1 VIIEVKVFEMTNQ
14 IFGGNGIVAGL
25 FDETVDTSKN
35 VHARSFLEAAGKIAV
50 DAFKAIADAPRK
62 GVYASTLTYGI
73 PEINDGY
80 TTSTTLLGD
89 YIASAP
95 ASQNWLKKVTGKHG
109 SYVAGAAVL
118 GGEDAGTYI
127 DDTLIEGA
135 KRYIVNYTDGNLEA
149 AKKYAVHFVEA
160 VKTDRHEK
168 AHYELNILSENGA
181 EGYAVSEFGKL
192 AGRDPI
198 VSFAYRTA
206 A

>member
-1 VIIEVKVFEMTNQ
+1 MTGENF
-14 IFGGNGIVAGL
+14 IGEASKAL
-25 FDETVDTSKN
+25 FSEEIDTSK
-35 VHARSFLEAAGKIAV
+35 FLQGLGKAAMGALKV
-50 DAFKAIADAPRK
+50 VLSAPKNR

-95 ASQNWLKKVTGKHG
+95 ASQAWLKKATGKHG

-168 AHYELNILSENGA
+168 AHYELNILNENGA

-198 VSFAYRTA
+198 VNFAYRTA

>member
-1 VIIEVKVFEMTNQ
+1 MTNQ
-14 IFGGNGIVAGL
+14 IFGGKGIEAL

-35 VHARSFLEAAGKIAV
+35 VQARSFLEAAVKIAV
-50 DAFKAIADAPRK
+50 EAFKAVADAPRK

-95 ASQNWLKKVTGKHG
+95 ASQNWLKKATGKHG

-118 GGEDAGTYI
+118 DGEDAGTYI
-127 DDTLIEGA
+127 DSTLVEGA
-135 KRYIVNYTDGNLEA
+135 KRFIVSYTSEDFREA
-149 AKKYAVHFVEA
+149 GKYAVHFVEA
-160 VKTDRHEK
+160 VKTDRHED
-168 AHYELNILSENGA
+168 AHYRLGILNEGAA
-181 EGYAVSEFGKL
+181 EGYAAREVEKL
-192 AGRDPI
+192 AGKDPV

>member
-1 VIIEVKVFEMTNQ
+1 MTNAKNF
-14 IFGGNGIVAGL
+14 IGEASKAL
-25 FDETVDTSKN
+25 FNEDIDTSKN
-35 VHARSFLEAAGKIAV
+35 VHARSFLEAVGKIAA
-50 DAFKAIADAPRK
+50 DAFKAIADTPRNT

-73 PEINDGY
+73 PQIADGY
-80 TTSTTLLGD
+80 TTSTSLLND

-127 DDTLIEGA
+127 DDTLVEGA
-135 KRYIVNYTDGNLEA
+135 KRYIVNYTDGNLEEA
-149 AKKYAVHFVEA
+149 SKYAVHFVEA

-168 AHYELNILSENGA
+168 AHYELNILNENGA

-198 VSFAYRTA
+198 VNFAYRA
-206 A
+206 AA

>member
-1 VIIEVKVFEMTNQ
+1 MTNAKNF
-14 IFGGNGIVAGL
+14 IGEASKAL
-25 FDETVDTSKN
+25 FNEDIGTSKN
-35 VHARSFLEAAGKIAV
+35 VHARSFLEAVGKIAA
-50 DAFKAIADAPRK
+50 DAFKAIADTGKRGA
-62 GVYASTLTYGI
+62 YASTLTYGI
-73 PEINDGY
+73 PEIADGY
-80 TTSTTLLGD
+80 TTSTTLLND

-118 GGEDAGTYI
+118 GGENEGTYI

-168 AHYELNILSENGA
+168 AHYELNILNENGA

-198 VSFAYRTA
+198 VNFAYRIA